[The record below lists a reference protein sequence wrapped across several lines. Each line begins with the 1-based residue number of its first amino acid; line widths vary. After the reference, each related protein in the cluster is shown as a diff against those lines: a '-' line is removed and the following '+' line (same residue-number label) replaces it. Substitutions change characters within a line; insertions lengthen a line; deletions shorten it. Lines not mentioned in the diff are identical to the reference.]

1 MAKVAQKRR
10 DAKGAVAEEMM
21 STKALISSKTQVISQ
36 PREYQLEL
44 FEMAKRENILA
55 VLGTG
60 KSLLIIAGDWA
71 RS

>member
-21 STKALISSKTQVISQ
+21 STKALISSKTQVISK

-60 KSLLIIAGDWA
+60 KSLLINSWGLG
-71 RS
+71 S